1 MIHIVH
7 KKDCC
12 GCGACIQKCPKQ
24 CISISV
30 DNEGFEYPEV
40 DEKTCV
46 DCGLCEQVCPI
57 LNRDDRRPPLGVY
70 AAKNTQDE
78 VRKISSSGGVFSVV
92 AQQVLRERG
101 VVFGACFDDSWQV
114 VIDYIE
120 KEQDLDLLR
129 RSKYLQAKIG
139 DSYQQTSVFLK
150 QGRRVLYSGTPCQ
163 IQGLR
168 HFLGKD
174 YPNLLTID
182 LVCHGVPSPKVWE
195 LYLDYRKNEIKRK
208 CESMG
213 LTDTPSVVDVN
224 FRDKL
229 EGNHWED
236 FYLTLW
242 FKVSEGKKTI
252 TYSSFFYDDL
262 YFKLFLSDAILR
274 PSCYKCPV
282 REGRS
287 GSDLTIADYWS
298 INDALPEFNDRKGV
312 NLLLVNSNKGIDI
325 LHVINNIELVSTP
338 YEVATR
344 RNGGFSLYT
353 SVHPG
358 RKFFFRNLE
367 KIDFIELAQMTLKYK
382 PSLLR
387 RVLQSV
393 ISRVNGLFRKM
404 CKVILCA

>member
-1 MIHIVH
+1 MIQIKR

-12 GCGACIQKCPKQ
+12 GCGACVQKCPQQ
-24 CISISV
+24 CISV
-30 DNEGFEYPEV
+30 LTDKEGFEYPQV
-40 DEKTCV
+40 DKKTCI

-78 VRKISSSGGVFSVV
+78 VRKRSSSGGVFSVV
-92 AQQVLRERG
+92 AQQVLQERG
-101 VVFGACFDDSWQV
+101 VVFGARFDSSWQV

-139 DSYQQTSVFLK
+139 NSYQQTSVFLK

-163 IQGLR
+163 ILGLR
-168 HFLGKD
+168 HFLGTD

-182 LVCHGVPSPKVWE
+182 MACHGVPSPKVWE

-208 CESMG
+208 CEGME

-236 FYLTLW
+236 YHLT
-242 FKVSEGKKTI
+242 FGFNISQGESTI
-252 TYSSFFYDDL
+252 SYSSFFYDDL

-298 INDALPEFNDRKGV
+298 INDVLPEFNDRKGIS
-312 NLLLVNSNKGIDI
+312 LLLVNSNKGTDF
-325 LHVINNIELVSTP
+325 LHLVNHIELVSTP

-344 RNGGFSLYT
+344 RNGGFSLST

-367 KIDFIELAQMTLKYK
+367 KVDFIELAQMTLKYK
-382 PSLLR
+382 PSLVR
-387 RVLQSV
+387 KVLLSV
-393 ISRVNGLFRKM
+393 ISRVNGLFIK
-404 CKVILCA
+404 I